1 MPSSIFP
8 AFSLMQ
14 PRGML
19 LRRSLLSLSIAIA
32 ASATPAFSQE
42 DDEDQSADQ
51 EILEIITVGA
61 RRTFSALSTNQ
72 SMLDQQSPITSILS
86 TIDNLPGVNI
96 TEGDTFGFDDW
107 STTVNLRGYQTSLAE
122 QQVGTT
128 IDGFPNGDSNYGGGA
143 KANRYID
150 TMNSG
155 GVEVNQGIASIDTRT
170 TESLGGTLNFTTN
183 NPLETERFRVQL
195 VQGDF
200 ESQRYYGRY
209 DTGRIFNDSTVA
221 WISANHNEATDWVEG
236 SAENERDHFAA
247 KFITDIT
254 DNYRLTGYY
263 AYDDIQEDNY
273 QRITTGEFAEDP
285 DSDRLIGTWTDV
297 PYINQLYRRAWST
310 LRENRFG
317 YLKFDAELDNRINFS
332 LGLYDHQMEGR
343 GDWVPPQIVD
353 LVDDAGGAEYEVGGN
368 LPMIGG
374 APIGNIFFV
383 NAAGQ
388 ALSPDP
394 ACVSSITFPYGGA
407 GPEADPLCY
416 GAGAIPLQSYRHT
429 HYSRDRTGWTADFDW
444 TASFGEFENTLS
456 GGIWLEDSERL
467 ESRDWHKLTDARV
480 GIEFNEVP
488 YWIQYDRDFN
498 RDTQMIYLQDEIRF
512 GDFTVTLG
520 FREFDVDNDER
531 DVLGVAAPESL
542 NSNTD
547 TLFSGG
553 ANYALPVDGL
563 ELFFGYS
570 ENVKPLIDTILER
583 EGSSTA
589 DLEAEQADN
598 MELGLRYS
606 SRRLNASAVIFQNEF
621 NNRLEFFGNQL
632 AGNIPDYTIGLAG
645 RFDNVGGIDSE
656 GFELAVNYEFNQNWS
671 VYGSYTDTDATYVGT
686 GLGAIAYTAVGV
698 FPGRQVVNTPDS
710 MWVLSVDWTRN
721 KYFAGLSTK
730 YVGERFVDRANTLPT
745 DAYTVAD
752 LYLGVDGEAVS
763 DFLQGFEFRMVVN
776 NLFDESYLGGISGF
790 GAWIGSPRTASFA
803 MTVDL

>member
-394 ACVSSITFPYGGA
+394 ACVSSITFPYCGA

-686 GLGAIAYTAVGV
+686 GLGAIADTTVGV